1 MKQINLR
8 KRALSFLLSAAM
20 LVGLLP
26 TYALAA
32 DPQPVPTAQP
42 QTETATVEVTYPDV
56 NRTSAE
62 IRYHKKGISADPVNL
77 IFLVDVAVTGR
88 ESHEEFETMMR
99 TNGLNYIYDYGVNS
113 DTRLITYQNTVV
125 DSGVVTS
132 KNDLLDAID
141 KHGTPGQGVANEPAA
156 LKKAMEAVKA
166 MDDGNPTVVFWVLGD
181 RFGWKNESEI
191 EEQVKA
197 LSNALGEEDA
207 LITWQLADKP
217 NEMLTRYATHHGEAH
232 TPDADIVAAHASPD
246 TTIFRDEKRADLEQ
260 VVHDHYHD
268 IDFTLHL
275 DGNQSVVKAIKNG
288 YYESDS
294 AYIDMTAAPTADGK
308 GIDVHLE
315 HVCRQADID
324 FVLEVELNPEVYT
337 QEKVIPGGSITAPA
351 DHSNGGL
358 HTGIFDDGTLYGM
371 TLTLP
376 EVVIDR
382 RQSKMT
388 FQTGGAEGSAP
399 EAIQQLVGTTVTIP
413 GGEGLMNSGNN
424 FGGWNVVSG
433 PNKGTHYNTGQ
444 IIPMPSG
451 DMVLEPAWGHVEVE
465 LELGNVDIADPPG
478 NQLSD
483 YAQTDGGY
491 LYFND
496 VRTDSGETISI
507 EDIISLSVI
516 DQTVQYDKVVDA
528 EDEHRVELTNVPD
541 AVYARHV
548 GMTDNDKVVAYLAP
562 NQTEAG
568 KYDMYIAGPGGV
580 KASNNSSSLFK
591 AESEYYPYK
600 KYHFLRSIS
609 IDALDTSATTDM
621 SSMFAYCSNLT
632 SLDLGENFD
641 TSNVTDMSNMFR
653 GCSVLTSL
661 DVSGFNTSKV
671 TDMKSMFN
679 GCSALTELNVSQFV
693 TSNVTDM
700 AGMFYECDSLTSLD
714 VSNFDTSNVTD
725 MSSMFCLS
733 YDNQL
738 ATLTLGENFTTA
750 QVTDMSYMF
759 YDCRN
764 LTSLDVS
771 GFDTSA
777 VENMEKMFYNCSD
790 LKELNVSGFNT
801 SNVTNMVGMFNGCHS
816 LTSLDV
822 SKFDTSDV
830 TDMESMFSSC
840 SSLMSLD
847 VSKFDTSS
855 VTDMNRMFANCSSL
869 TSLDVSNFDTSKVTR
884 MGSMFSYCSALT
896 ELTLGTSFDTSK
908 VKDMGGMFQECSTLT
923 GLDLSNFDTSNVTDM
938 SWMFSD
944 CSALEKLTLGDKF
957 NISKVTTFRRMFF
970 SCEALETI
978 SGSFKLG
985 EKNAAQSMEEMFWNC
1000 EELGGVSFDTPEN
1013 GANFDELSDMS
1024 TMFNYCTK
1032 IKCVDMGNWIL
1043 PNTTNFERM
1052 FQSCNL
1058 LKNADLSWKG
1068 MRAQVG
1074 DLALTNMFS
1083 GVPNTAALEI
1093 GNDTSENTKAVM
1105 EAIAATFP
1113 GNVTV
1118 DGAPWGGA
1126 DVISDLPQPELS
1138 PVEEPALPTEPEQP
1152 VETPEQ
1158 PDNQPEQPAETPEQ
1172 PTDEPGTDTETP
1184 EAPEET
1190 PGESEP
1196 QPEPVPEVPDTP
1208 EKPPVEEPEVT
1219 EPPAEKPAPDEE
1231 PADEPAPPVEDMPPE
1246 EAAPV
1251 PLAAMANV
1259 RSVGVSP
1266 LSTPLNSQNGDAAVQ
1281 AAGDSSIIVHDE
1293 ATPAGSSFTYRVR
1306 VKYAGSTG
1314 AQSGRIELAFP
1325 LPEKVAQSITETDI
1339 EVSDIEYSDGSS
1351 GGFKG
1356 GQIVKQPYLDE
1367 SDPSSPVLRGTF
1379 EGLYTGN
1386 EIEITITCTNQSK
1399 TSGED
1404 GYTYWDAIAYAQD
1417 SAGSAVSNVYRLWDK
1432 EDGTKPEPS
1441 NQHTLTY
1448 AFAGEV
1454 PPDAVLPHG
1463 GVYTSGNTVS
1473 IAARP
1478 TTSYDYYEFSGWVRS
1493 DTQATVTP
1501 GETGFSMPD
1510 NDLTLTGT
1518 WKIKEE
1524 SAPKITVTYQY
1535 TSENDAQHVPNGAP
1549 ELPGEIV
1556 SGDGEQHV
1564 HAQEIMVGDNH
1575 AIISIL
1581 EHADNHIFG
1590 GWVPT
1595 LTIGGQ
1601 EVTLGGPD
1609 RGGVYTGTHNEK
1621 TYTINTTGLLH
1632 TEQFRDAT
1640 DVTVAFKGA
1649 WRPYTGTIQF
1659 DANGGEGTMQPMRNV
1674 TWDTKTQY
1682 LTQNQFTYPV
1692 AGYTFTGW
1700 ATAPSGKVVKEDKAL
1715 ADGLIDK
1722 DGKTV
1727 TLYAVWKQ
1735 TSFEVGYA
1743 LSHVTSSNTG
1753 KTVAR
1758 GGTYET
1764 TLTPESGYEMK
1775 SVSIQMGGMEL
1786 ASNSSIYNPATGKVS
1801 ITDVS
1806 GDIIIRATAEAKT
1819 EPPTPVKHT
1828 ITVSATGGTA
1838 SPSGAVQVEDGKD
1851 QTITFTP
1858 NSGYELKSVT
1868 VDNAPASL
1876 TGNSYTFTN
1885 VTADHSI
1892 AVVYEKENSGGG
1904 SSGGG
1909 GGTTTD
1915 KYPVH
1920 VETDGSGTA
1929 DSNKDKAASGETV
1942 TITTEGAVES
1952 ITATADKTGKEIAL
1966 TDKGNGKYTFKMPSS
1981 AVTVKVQFEQKPEIP
1996 SVADPDGTGVSS
2008 MLNTRE
2014 HMAYMVG
2021 YETGNFGPANNI
2033 TRAEVAQAF
2042 YRLLLDQSHSQS
2054 PSFPD
2059 VAADA
2064 WYHEAVVT
2072 LAAKGIITGYEDGTF
2087 RPEQPITRS
2096 EFAAIAARFAKA
2108 STDKALTFPDVP
2120 ADAWYRGAVQ
2130 TAVSYGWING
2140 YEDGT
2145 FRPEQPIGRAETA
2158 AIINRMLARIAD
2170 RSAVDGGAGTRFPD
2184 VPTGHW
2190 AFYDVVEASTE
2201 HDYTRG
2207 SNTAEESWSK

>member
-1 MKQINLR
+1 MKQVNLR

-62 IRYHKKGISADPVNL
+62 IRYHKKGIEADPVNL

-88 ESHEEFETMMR
+88 ESHEEFERMMR
-99 TNGLNYIYDYGVNS
+99 SNGLNYIYDYGVNS
-113 DTRLITYQNTVV
+113 NTRLITYQNTVY
-125 DSGVVTS
+125 DSGVVTG
-132 KNDLLDAID
+132 KDGLLAAID

-156 LKKAMEAVKA
+156 LKKAMEAVEA

-191 EEQVKA
+191 EEQLKA
-197 LSNALGEEDA
+197 LSGKLGEGNA

-246 TTIFRDEKRADLEQ
+246 TTIFRDEMRADLEQ

-275 DGNQSVVKAIKNG
+275 DGQQSVVKAIKNG

-294 AYIDMTAAPTADGK
+294 AYIDMTAVPTADGK

-315 HVCRQADID
+315 HVCRHADID

-376 EVVIDR
+376 EVEIDR
-382 RQSKMT
+382 TRSTMT
-388 FQTGGAEGSAP
+388 FQTGGADRTAP
-399 EAIQQLVGTTVTIP
+399 AAIQQLVGTTVTIP
-413 GGEGLMNSGNN
+413 GGEGLVNSGSS

-444 IIPMPSG
+444 IIPMPAD
-451 DMVLEPAWGHVEVE
+451 DMTLEPAWGHVEVE
-465 LELGNVDIADPPG
+465 LELGDVDVADPPG
-478 NQLSD
+478 NNLAGSTSRKSIFD
-483 YAQTDGGY
+483 ISGVTDDGSA
-491 LYFND
+491 
-496 VRTDSGETISI
+496 VI
-507 EDIISLSVI
+507 ERNDIISLSFI
-516 DQTVQYDKVVDA
+516 DQSVTYDKIKD
-528 EDEHRVELTNVPD
+528 DWDSRRVRLTNVPS

-548 GMTDNDKVVAYLAP
+548 GATDNDKVVAYLVP
-562 NQTEAG
+562 NPTRPG
-568 KYDMYIAGPGGV
+568 YYDEYIAGPGGV
-580 KASNNSSSLFK
+580 KAPVDASFMFK
-591 AESEYYPYK
+591 NLLIE
-600 KYHFLRSIS
+600 S
-609 IDALDTSATTDM
+609 IDVSSFDTSAVTNM
-621 SSMFAYCSNLT
+621 RGMFWQCSGLT
-632 SLDLGENFD
+632 SLDLSSFD
-641 TSNVTDMSNMFR
+641 TANVTNMAEMFS
-653 GCSVLTSL
+653 GCSNLASL
-661 DVSGFNTSKV
+661 DLSS
-671 TDMKSMFN
+671 
-679 GCSALTELNVSQFV
+679 
-693 TSNVTDM
+693 
-700 AGMFYECDSLTSLD
+700 
-714 VSNFDTSNVTD
+714 FD
-725 MSSMFCLS
+725 
-733 YDNQL
+733 
-738 ATLTLGENFTTA
+738 
-750 QVTDMSYMF
+750 
-759 YDCRN
+759 
-764 LTSLDVS
+764 
-771 GFDTSA
+771 
-777 VENMEKMFYNCSD
+777 
-790 LKELNVSGFNT
+790 T
-801 SNVTNMVGMFNGCHS
+801 SNVTNMVRMFGLCVD

-822 SKFDTSDV
+822 SKW
-830 TDMESMFSSC
+830 
-840 SSLMSLD
+840 
-847 VSKFDTSS
+847 DTSS
-855 VTDMNRMFANCSSL
+855 VTSMASMFSECSSL
-869 TSLDVSNFDTSKVTR
+869 TSLDVSKWDTSSVTSMASMFSECSSLTSLDVSKWDTSSATDISFMFSMCADLKDLDVSAWDTSSVTEMGTIFQGCVSLTSLDVSDWDISSTTDIGSMFRMCSSLTELDLSKWNTSKVSNMSQIFLECAGLTRLDVSGWDTTSVMYMDHMFYGCTGLTGLDLSAFDTSKVMDMSNMFFECTSLTSITFSENFDTSKVTN
-884 MGSMFSYCSALT
+884 
-896 ELTLGTSFDTSK
+896 
-908 VKDMGGMFQECSTLT
+908 MGGMFSGCTGLT
-923 GLDLSNFDTSNVTDM
+923 ELDLSAFDTSEVEYIGN
-938 SWMFSD
+938 MFSGCTGLISLSLGNNFYVSKITRFGYAFTG
-944 CSALEKLTLGDKF
+944 CSSLTA
-957 NISKVTTFRRMFF
+957 IT
-970 SCEALETI
+970 
-978 SGSFKLG
+978 GSFKLG
-985 EKNAAQSMEEMFWNC
+985 ESNAARNIDAMFQGC
-1000 EELGGVSFDTPEN
+1000 SALESVSFETPES
-1013 GANFDELSDMS
+1013 GAQFDELSSMADMFS
-1024 TMFNYCTK
+1024 GCTS
-1032 IKCVDMGNWIL
+1032 IKSVDLGNWIL
-1043 PNTTNFERM
+1043 PNATSFARM
-1052 FQSCNL
+1052 FDGCTSL
-1058 LKNADLSWKG
+1058 ESADLSWKG
-1068 MRAQVG
+1068 MRAQAG
-1074 DLALTNMFS
+1074 DLTLTSIFT
-1083 GVPNTAALEI
+1083 GVPETATLEI
-1093 GNDTSENTKAVM
+1093 GGDAESKAAM
-1105 EAIAATFP
+1105 EAIAAKFP
-1113 GNVTV
+1113 GSVTV

-1126 DVISDLPQPELS
+1126 DAINDLPQPELP
-1138 PVEEPALPTEPEQP
+1138 PVEEPAPPVEPEQP

-1158 PDNQPEQPAETPEQ
+1158 PEQPAGNPAQ
-1172 PTDEPGTDTETP
+1172 PTDEPSTDTETP
-1184 EAPEET
+1184 EAPEEA

-1196 QPEPVPEVPDTP
+1196 QPEPAPEVPDTP
-1208 EKPPVEEPEVT
+1208 EEPEPPVEEPDAPEAV
-1219 EPPAEKPAPDEE
+1219 EPPAEQPSPDEE
-1231 PADEPAPPVEDMPPE
+1231 PASEPAAPVEDTSPTE
-1246 EAAPV
+1246 SEAAPV
-1251 PLAAMANV
+1251 PLAAMASV
-1259 RSVGVSP
+1259 RSVGASP
-1266 LSTPLNSQNGDAAVQ
+1266 LSTPLDNQNGNAAVQ
-1281 AAGDSSIIVHDE
+1281 AAGDSSIVIHDE
-1293 ATPAGSSFTYRVR
+1293 ATPSGSSFTYRVR
-1306 VKYAGSTG
+1306 VKYAGGTG

-1325 LPEKVAQSITETDI
+1325 LPEKVAQSTTETDI

-1356 GQIVKQPYLDE
+1356 GQVVKQPYLDKTDK
-1367 SDPSSPVLRGTF
+1367 SNPVLRGTF

-1399 TSGED
+1399 DAGSD

-1432 EDGTKPEPS
+1432 ENSGGEVTPPDPS
-1441 NQHTLTY
+1441 TQHTLTY
-1448 AFAGEV
+1448 AFTGEV
-1454 PPDAVLPHG
+1454 PPDAKVPQG
-1463 GVYTSGNTVS
+1463 GVYASGDTVS

-1501 GETGFSMPD
+1501 GEESFSMPD

-1828 ITVSATGGTA
+1828 ITVSVTGGTA

>member
-1 MKQINLR
+1 M
-8 KRALSFLLSAAM
+8 
-20 LVGLLP
+20 
-26 TYALAA
+26 
-32 DPQPVPTAQP
+32 
-42 QTETATVEVTYPDV
+42 
-56 NRTSAE
+56 
-62 IRYHKKGISADPVNL
+62 
-77 IFLVDVAVTGR
+77 
-88 ESHEEFETMMR
+88 
-99 TNGLNYIYDYGVNS
+99 
-113 DTRLITYQNTVV
+113 
-125 DSGVVTS
+125 
-132 KNDLLDAID
+132 
-141 KHGTPGQGVANEPAA
+141 
-156 LKKAMEAVKA
+156 
-166 MDDGNPTVVFWVLGD
+166 
-181 RFGWKNESEI
+181 
-191 EEQVKA
+191 
-197 LSNALGEEDA
+197 
-207 LITWQLADKP
+207 
-217 NEMLTRYATHHGEAH
+217 
-232 TPDADIVAAHASPD
+232 
-246 TTIFRDEKRADLEQ
+246 
-260 VVHDHYHD
+260 
-268 IDFTLHL
+268 
-275 DGNQSVVKAIKNG
+275 
-288 YYESDS
+288 
-294 AYIDMTAAPTADGK
+294 
-308 GIDVHLE
+308 
-315 HVCRQADID
+315 
-324 FVLEVELNPEVYT
+324 
-337 QEKVIPGGSITAPA
+337 
-351 DHSNGGL
+351 
-358 HTGIFDDGTLYGM
+358 
-371 TLTLP
+371 
-376 EVVIDR
+376 
-382 RQSKMT
+382 
-388 FQTGGAEGSAP
+388 
-399 EAIQQLVGTTVTIP
+399 
-413 GGEGLMNSGNN
+413 
-424 FGGWNVVSG
+424 
-433 PNKGTHYNTGQ
+433 
-444 IIPMPSG
+444 
-451 DMVLEPAWGHVEVE
+451 
-465 LELGNVDIADPPG
+465 
-478 NQLSD
+478 
-483 YAQTDGGY
+483 
-491 LYFND
+491 
-496 VRTDSGETISI
+496 
-507 EDIISLSVI
+507 
-516 DQTVQYDKVVDA
+516 
-528 EDEHRVELTNVPD
+528 
-541 AVYARHV
+541 
-548 GMTDNDKVVAYLAP
+548 
-562 NQTEAG
+562 
-568 KYDMYIAGPGGV
+568 
-580 KASNNSSSLFK
+580 
-591 AESEYYPYK
+591 
-600 KYHFLRSIS
+600 
-609 IDALDTSATTDM
+609 
-621 SSMFAYCSNLT
+621 
-632 SLDLGENFD
+632 
-641 TSNVTDMSNMFR
+641 
-653 GCSVLTSL
+653 
-661 DVSGFNTSKV
+661 
-671 TDMKSMFN
+671 
-679 GCSALTELNVSQFV
+679 
-693 TSNVTDM
+693 
-700 AGMFYECDSLTSLD
+700 
-714 VSNFDTSNVTD
+714 
-725 MSSMFCLS
+725 
-733 YDNQL
+733 
-738 ATLTLGENFTTA
+738 
-750 QVTDMSYMF
+750 
-759 YDCRN
+759 
-764 LTSLDVS
+764 
-771 GFDTSA
+771 
-777 VENMEKMFYNCSD
+777 
-790 LKELNVSGFNT
+790 
-801 SNVTNMVGMFNGCHS
+801 
-816 LTSLDV
+816 
-822 SKFDTSDV
+822 
-830 TDMESMFSSC
+830 
-840 SSLMSLD
+840 
-847 VSKFDTSS
+847 
-855 VTDMNRMFANCSSL
+855 
-869 TSLDVSNFDTSKVTR
+869 
-884 MGSMFSYCSALT
+884 
-896 ELTLGTSFDTSK
+896 
-908 VKDMGGMFQECSTLT
+908 
-923 GLDLSNFDTSNVTDM
+923 
-938 SWMFSD
+938 
-944 CSALEKLTLGDKF
+944 
-957 NISKVTTFRRMFF
+957 
-970 SCEALETI
+970 
-978 SGSFKLG
+978 
-985 EKNAAQSMEEMFWNC
+985 
-1000 EELGGVSFDTPEN
+1000 
-1013 GANFDELSDMS
+1013 
-1024 TMFNYCTK
+1024 
-1032 IKCVDMGNWIL
+1032 
-1043 PNTTNFERM
+1043 
-1052 FQSCNL
+1052 
-1058 LKNADLSWKG
+1058 
-1068 MRAQVG
+1068 
-1074 DLALTNMFS
+1074 
-1083 GVPNTAALEI
+1083 
-1093 GNDTSENTKAVM
+1093 
-1105 EAIAATFP
+1105 
-1113 GNVTV
+1113 
-1118 DGAPWGGA
+1118 
-1126 DVISDLPQPELS
+1126 
-1138 PVEEPALPTEPEQP
+1138 
-1152 VETPEQ
+1152 
-1158 PDNQPEQPAETPEQ
+1158 
-1172 PTDEPGTDTETP
+1172 DEPGTDTETP

-1190 PGESEP
+1190 PGESKP

-1231 PADEPAPPVEDMPPE
+1231 PADEPAAPVEDMPPA

-1306 VKYAGSTG
+1306 VKYAGGTG

-1473 IAARP
+1473 IAAKP

-1601 EVTLGGPD
+1601 EVPLSGPD
-1609 RGGVYTGTHNEK
+1609 RDGVYTGTHNEK

-1649 WRPYTGTIQF
+1649 WRPYTGTVQF
-1659 DANGGEGTMQPMRNV
+1659 DANGGEGTMQPMKNV

-1735 TSFEVGYA
+1735 TSFEVGYV

-1786 ASNSSIYNPATGKVS
+1786 ASNPSVYDPATGKVN

-1828 ITVSATGGTA
+1828 ITVSVTGGTA

-1858 NSGYELKSVT
+1858 NSSYELKSVT

-1996 SVADPDGTGVSS
+1996 SVADPDSTGVSS
-2008 MLNTRE
+2008 MLNTGE

>member
-1 MKQINLR
+1 MKKASIR

-26 TYALAA
+26 AHALAA

-42 QTETATVEVTYPDV
+42 QAETATVEVTYPDV

-99 TNGLNYIYDYGVNS
+99 SNGLNYIYDYGVNS

-132 KNDLLDAID
+132 KDGLLGAID

-156 LKKAMEAVKA
+156 LKKAMEAVEA

-232 TPDADIVAAHASPD
+232 TPGADIVAAHASPD
-246 TTIFRDEKRADLEQ
+246 TTIFRDEMRADLEQ

-275 DGNQSVVKAIKNG
+275 DGQQSVVKAIKNG

-294 AYIDMTAAPTADGK
+294 GYIDMTATPTADGK

-413 GGEGLMNSGNN
+413 GGEGLVNSGSS

-478 NQLSD
+478 NQMADDAKMKAGSFGSYEGFLD
-483 YAQTDGGY
+483 FEGVQ
-491 LYFND
+491 
-496 VRTDSGETISI
+496 VDSGATISYD
-507 EDIISLSVI
+507 DIVNLSVI
-516 DQTVQYDKVVDA
+516 DQMVQYD
-528 EDEHRVELTNVPD
+528 RVPNHSDLNYVKLTNVPN
-541 AVYARHV
+541 AVYARHI
-548 GMTDNDKVVAYLAP
+548 GATENDKVVAYLVP

-568 KYDMYIAGPGGV
+568 KYDMYIAGPGGA
-580 KASNNSSSLFK
+580 KAPANSSYMFSSGGF
-591 AESEYYPYK
+591 
-600 KYHFLRSIS
+600 HSIS
-609 IDALDTSATTDM
+609 LEALDTSSVTDMTEMFENCYNLTRLDLSSLDTSKVTMMTDMFAYCELLEHLDIRGFDTSNVESMAGMFQWCTSLTDIDVSSFNTSSVTYMDLMFERCSSLTDLDLSNFDTSKVEDMYGMFSSCGGLTSLDLSSFDTSSVTNMGYMFHYCTNLTSLDLDNFNTSKVNEMNNMFNNCSSLTDLDVSSFDTSKVVDMYSMFYNCDGLTSLDLSSFNTSNVSDM
-621 SSMFAYCSNLT
+621 SSMFYDSDGLT
-632 SLDLGENFD
+632 SLDLSSFNTSKVTKIYEMFFDCDRLTSIDLGENFD
-641 TSNVTDMSNMFR
+641 TSNVVNMDRMFSR
-653 GCSVLTSL
+653 ASDLITL
-661 DVSGFNTSKV
+661 DLGDK
-671 TDMKSMFN
+671 
-679 GCSALTELNVSQFV
+679 
-693 TSNVTDM
+693 
-700 AGMFYECDSLTSLD
+700 
-714 VSNFDTSNVTD
+714 FDTSNVTN
-725 MSSMFCLS
+725 MLEMFNNCPDL
-733 YDNQL
+733 Q
-738 ATLTLGENFTTA
+738 
-750 QVTDMSYMF
+750 
-759 YDCRN
+759 
-764 LTSLDVS
+764 SLD
-771 GFDTSA
+771 
-777 VENMEKMFYNCSD
+777 
-790 LKELNVSGFNT
+790 
-801 SNVTNMVGMFNGCHS
+801 
-816 LTSLDV
+816 
-822 SKFDTSDV
+822 
-830 TDMESMFSSC
+830 
-840 SSLMSLD
+840 
-847 VSKFDTSS
+847 
-855 VTDMNRMFANCSSL
+855 
-869 TSLDVSNFDTSKVTR
+869 
-884 MGSMFSYCSALT
+884 
-896 ELTLGTSFDTSK
+896 
-908 VKDMGGMFQECSTLT
+908 
-923 GLDLSNFDTSNVTDM
+923 
-938 SWMFSD
+938 
-944 CSALEKLTLGDKF
+944 LGDKF
-957 NISKVTTFRRMFF
+957 DISKAENLEGMFNNCP
-970 SCEALETI
+970 SLKTI
-978 SGSFKLG
+978 TGSFKLG
-985 EKNAAQSMEEMFWNC
+985 EKNAAQSMANMFYENYQL
-1000 EELGGVSFDTPEN
+1000 ESVNFETPEN
-1013 GANFDELSDMS
+1013 GATFDSLSSMAA
-1024 TMFNYCTK
+1024 MFSHCNSLK
-1032 IKCVDMGNWIL
+1032 SVNMGNWIL
-1043 PNTTNFERM
+1043 PNLTNTRGM
-1052 FQSCNL
+1052 FNSSGVENI
-1058 LKNADLSWKG
+1058 NLSWKG
-1068 MRAQVG
+1068 LRAEV
-1074 DLALTNMFS
+1074 DDFALDNMFGS
-1083 GVPNTAALEI
+1083 GAQTLEI
-1093 GNDTSENTKAVM
+1093 GSDTSENTKAVM
-1105 EAIAATFP
+1105 EAIAAVFP
-1113 GNVTV
+1113 GSVTV

-1138 PVEEPALPTEPEQP
+1138 PVEEPAPPVEPEQP

-1172 PTDEPGTDTETP
+1172 PTDEPGTDTP

-1196 QPEPVPEVPDTP
+1196 QPESAPEVPDTP
-1208 EKPPVEEPEVT
+1208 EEPPVEEPDAPEAA
-1219 EPPAEKPAPDEE
+1219 EPPAEQPAPDEE
-1231 PADEPAPPVEDMPPE
+1231 PADKPAPPTEDMPPA
-1246 EAAPV
+1246 EATPV
-1251 PLAAMANV
+1251 PLAAMASV

-1266 LSTPLNSQNGDAAVQ
+1266 LSTPLDSQNSDAAVQ
-1281 AAGDSSIIVHDE
+1281 AAGDSSIVIHDE

-1306 VKYAGSTG
+1306 VKYAGGTG

-1325 LPEKVAQSITETDI
+1325 LPEKVAQSTTETDI

-1356 GQIVKQPYLDE
+1356 GQVVVKPYLDKTDE
-1367 SDPSSPVLRGTF
+1367 SNPVLRGTF

-1386 EIEITITCTNQSK
+1386 EIEITITCTNQDKDAGS
-1399 TSGED
+1399 D

-1417 SAGSAVSNVYRLWDK
+1417 SAGSAVSNVYRLWNK
-1432 EDGTKPEPS
+1432 ENSGGEVTPPDPS
-1441 NQHTLTY
+1441 TQHTLTY
-1448 AFAGEV
+1448 AFTGEV

-1463 GVYTSGNTVS
+1463 GVYASGNTVS
-1473 IAARP
+1473 IAAKP
-1478 TTSYDYYEFSGWVRS
+1478 TTSYGYYEFSGWVRS

-1501 GETGFSMPD
+1501 GEAGFSMPD

-1595 LTIGGQ
+1595 LTIGSTP
-1601 EVTLGGPD
+1601 VTLNDDDGDGI
-1609 RGGVYTGTHNEK
+1609 YTGTHDEK

-1632 TEQFRDAT
+1632 TEQFRDAE

-1659 DANGGEGTMQPMRNV
+1659 DANGGEGTMGPMWNV

-1715 ADGLIDK
+1715 ADGLIDQ

-1743 LSHVTSSNTG
+1743 LSHVTSSSTE

-1758 GGTYET
+1758 GGAYET

-1786 ASNSSIYNPATGKVS
+1786 ASNPSVYNPAAGKVS

-1828 ITVSATGGTA
+1828 ITVSVTGGTA

-1892 AVVYEKENSGGG
+1892 AVVYEKDSGGG
-1904 SSGGG
+1904 DGGG
-1909 GGTTTD
+1909 GSTTD

-1981 AVTVKVQFEQKPEIP
+1981 AVTVKVRFEQKPEIP
-1996 SVADPDGTGVSS
+1996 NVADPDSTGVSS
-2008 MLNTRE
+2008 MLNTKE

-2021 YETGNFGPANNI
+2021 YETGLFGPEEQI
-2033 TRAEVAQAF
+2033 TRAQAAQAF
-2042 YRLLLDQSHSQS
+2042 YRLLLDKTEDR
-2054 PSFPD
+2054 PREFPD
-2059 VAADA
+2059 VPADA
-2064 WYHEAVVT
+2064 WYHEAVSV
-2072 LAAKGIITGYEDGTF
+2072 LAGKGIVNGTNEGTF
-2087 RPEQPITRS
+2087 QPERPITRA

-2108 STDKALTFPDVP
+2108 STEKTVDFPDVS
-2120 ADAWYRGAVQ
+2120 ADAWYYQAVQ

-2140 YEDGT
+2140 TSEGT
-2145 FRPEQPIGRAETA
+2145 FQPDRSITRAEA
-2158 AIINRMLARIAD
+2158 ATIINRMMARIAD
-2170 RSAVDGGAGTRFPD
+2170 RSAVDDGAGTRFPD
-2184 VPTGHW
+2184 VPASHW

-2201 HDYTRG
+2201 HDYNRD

>member
-1 MKQINLR
+1 MKQVNLR

-62 IRYHKKGISADPVNL
+62 IRYHKKGIEADPVNL

-88 ESHEEFETMMR
+88 ESHEEFERMMR
-99 TNGLNYIYDYGVNS
+99 SNGLNYIYDYGVNS
-113 DTRLITYQNTVV
+113 NTRLITYQNTVV
-125 DSGVVTS
+125 DSGVVTN
-132 KNDLLDAID
+132 KDGLLAAID

-156 LKKAMEAVKA
+156 LKKAMEAVEA
-166 MDDGNPTVVFWVLGD
+166 MDNGNPTVVFWVLGD

-191 EEQVKA
+191 EEQLKA
-197 LSNALGEEDA
+197 LSGKLGEGDA

-246 TTIFRDEKRADLEQ
+246 TTIFRDEMRADLEQ

-268 IDFTLHL
+268 IDFTLRL
-275 DGNQSVVKAIKNG
+275 DGQQSVVKAIKSG

-294 AYIDMTAAPTADGK
+294 GYIDMSAAPTADGK

-324 FVLEVELNPEVYT
+324 FVLEVELNPKVYT

-413 GGEGLMNSGNN
+413 GGEGLVNSGSS

-478 NQLSD
+478 NQMADNATASD
-483 YAQTDGGY
+483 NGRLLFD
-491 LYFND
+491 D
-496 VRTDSGETISI
+496 VRTDTGKLISM
-507 EDIISLSVI
+507 EDILSLSII
-516 DQTVQYDKVVDA
+516 DQTVQYDKVQD
-528 EDEHRVELTNVPD
+528 DKDRYRVELTSVPN

-548 GMTDNDKVVAYLAP
+548 GATENDKVVAYLVP

-568 KYDMYIAGPGGV
+568 KYDMYIAGPGGA
-580 KASNNSSSLFK
+580 KAPTDASGMFSHSPFK
-591 AESEYYPYK
+591 T
-600 KYHFLRSIS
+600 
-609 IDALDTSATTDM
+609 IDLSG
-621 SSMFAYCSNLT
+621 L
-632 SLDLGENFD
+632 D
-641 TSNVTDMSNMFR
+641 TSNVTDMSSMFYYCR
-653 GCSVLTSL
+653 GLTSL
-661 DVSGFNTSKV
+661 DLGESFDTSKV
-671 TDMKSMFN
+671 TDMMYMFY
-679 GCSALTELNVSQFV
+679 GCSSLTSLDLGDSFDTSSV
-693 TSNVTDM
+693 TYMGRMFEGCTSLTSLDLGDDFDTSKVTDM
-700 AGMFYECDSLTSLD
+700 DSMFGACTSLTSLDLGESFDTSKVTGMGYMFNYCSSLTSLDLSGFDTSSVTDMRQMFCQCVSLTSLDLGKSFDTSSVTDMGFMFNKCESLTSLD
-714 VSNFDTSNVTD
+714 VSNFDTSSVTD
-725 MSSMFCLS
+725 MSSMFYGCS
-733 YDNQL
+733 G
-738 ATLTLGENFTTA
+738 LTSLDLGKSFDTSS
-750 QVTDMSYMF
+750 VTNMSSMF
-759 YDCRN
+759 YGCSG

-771 GFDTSA
+771 NWNTSSVTNMEYMFYDCDSLTTLDVSSFDTSK
-777 VENMEKMFYNCSD
+777 VTDMNYMFRGCS
-790 LKELNVSGFNT
+790 
-801 SNVTNMVGMFNGCHS
+801 S
-816 LTSLDV
+816 LTSLNVND
-822 SKFDTSDV
+822 FDI
-830 TDMESMFSSC
+830 
-840 SSLMSLD
+840 
-847 VSKFDTSS
+847 SS
-855 VTDMNRMFANCSSL
+855 VTDMSFMFRDCSSL
-869 TSLDVSNFDTSKVTR
+869 TSLDLSDWDTSKVTNMR
-884 MGSMFSYCSALT
+884 AVFYSCTSLESLSM
-896 ELTLGTSFDTSK
+896 SFDTSSATDISYMFGKCSSLKK
-908 VKDMGGMFQECSTLT
+908 VENEIKLGE
-923 GLDLSNFDTSNVTDM
+923 NNAAKYIEY
-938 SWMFSD
+938 MFSD
-944 CSALEKLTLGDKF
+944 CTALESVSFSTPEGGAQFDALSDM
-957 NISKVTTFRRMFF
+957 RRMFENC
-970 SCEALETI
+970 SSL
-978 SGSFKLG
+978 
-985 EKNAAQSMEEMFWNC
+985 QS
-1000 EELGGVSFDTPEN
+1000 
-1013 GANFDELSDMS
+1013 
-1024 TMFNYCTK
+1024 
-1032 IKCVDMGNWIL
+1032 VDMGNWIL
-1043 PNTTNFERM
+1043 PNATSFSEM
-1052 FQSCNL
+1052 FKGCTSL
-1058 LKNADLSWKG
+1058 ESADLSLKG
-1068 MRAQVG
+1068 MRAQAG
-1074 DLALTNMFS
+1074 DLTLDSMFTN
-1083 GVPNTAALEI
+1083 VPETATLEI
-1093 GNDTSENTKAVM
+1093 GNDAESKAAM
-1105 EAIAATFP
+1105 EAIAAKFP
-1113 GNVTV
+1113 GSVTV

-1126 DVISDLPQPELS
+1126 DAISDLPQPEFPPIEEPVP
-1138 PVEEPALPTEPEQP
+1138 PVE
-1152 VETPEQ
+1152 
-1158 PDNQPEQPAETPEQ
+1158 PEQPAETPEQ
-1172 PTDEPGTDTETP
+1172 PMDEPGTDTETP
-1184 EAPEET
+1184 EVPEET

-1231 PADEPAPPVEDMPPE
+1231 PAGEPAAPVEDMPPA

-1306 VKYAGSTG
+1306 VKYAGGTG

-1367 SDPSSPVLRGTF
+1367 SDPSNPVLRGTF

-1432 EDGTKPEPS
+1432 DNSGGEVTPPEPS

-1448 AFAGEV
+1448 AFVGEV
-1454 PPDAVLPHG
+1454 PPDVKVPQG
-1463 GVYTSGNTVS
+1463 GVYGKGDTVS
-1473 IAARP
+1473 IAAKP

-1493 DTQATVTP
+1493 DTQATVPP

-1601 EVTLGGPD
+1601 EVTLSGSD
-1609 RGGVYTGTHNEK
+1609 RDGVYTGTHNEK

-1659 DANGGEGTMQPMRNV
+1659 DANGGEGTMQPMKNV

-1806 GDIIIRATAEAKT
+1806 GDIIIRATAQAKA

-1828 ITVSATGGTA
+1828 ITVSVTGGTA

-1909 GGTTTD
+1909 SGTTTD

-1942 TITTEGAVES
+1942 TITTEGVVES

-1981 AVTVKVQFEQKPEIP
+1981 AVTVTVEFEQKQEIP
-1996 SVADPDGTGVSS
+1996 NMADPDSTGVSS

-2145 FRPEQPIGRAETA
+2145 FKPEQPIGRAETA

-2170 RSAVDGGAGTRFPD
+2170 RSAVDNGAGTRFPD
-2184 VPTGHW
+2184 VPASHW

-2201 HDYTRG
+2201 HDYTRD

>member
-1 MKQINLR
+1 MKQVNLR

-88 ESHEEFETMMR
+88 ESHEEFERMMR
-99 TNGLNYIYDYGVNS
+99 SNGLNYIYDYGVNS

-125 DSGVVTS
+125 DSGVATG
-132 KNDLLDAID
+132 KDGLLGAID

-156 LKKAMEAVKA
+156 LKKAVQAVEE
-166 MDDGNPTVVFWVLGD
+166 MDDANPTVVFWVLGD
-181 RFGWKNESEI
+181 RFGWQNESEI

-197 LSNALGEEDA
+197 LSEALGEDDA

-232 TPDADIVAAHASPD
+232 TSGADIVAAHASPD
-246 TTIFRDEKRADLEQ
+246 TTIFRDEMRADLEQ

-288 YYESDS
+288 YYESNS
-294 AYIDMTAAPTADGK
+294 GYIDMTATPTADGK

-358 HTGIFDDGTLYGM
+358 HTGIFDEGTLYGM
-371 TLTLP
+371 TLTMP
-376 EVVIDR
+376 EVEIDR

-388 FQTGGAEGSAP
+388 FQTGGAEGSP
-399 EAIQQLVGTTVTIP
+399 PDAIQQLVGTTVTIP
-413 GGEGLMNSGNN
+413 SGEGLVNSGSS

-451 DMVLEPAWGHVEVE
+451 DMVLEPVWGHVEVE
-465 LELGNVDIADPPG
+465 LELGNVKEPEPPG
-478 NQLSD
+478 NQMADDAKTIIST
-483 YAQTDGGY
+483 YPEVTGR

-496 VRTDSGETISI
+496 VKTGSNVTIYN

-516 DQTVQYDKVVDA
+516 DQTVQYDKV
-528 EDEHRVELTNVPD
+528 EDDNDPHRVKLTNVPN
-541 AVYARHV
+541 AVYARHI
-548 GMTDNDKVVAYLAP
+548 GATENDKVVAYLVP
-562 NQTEAG
+562 NNTELG
-568 KYDMYIAGPGGV
+568 KYDMYIAGPGGA
-580 KASNNSSSLFK
+580 KAPADSSYLFMDGLY
-591 AESEYYPYK
+591 SSM
-600 KYHFLRSIS
+600 SIS
-609 IDALDTSATTDM
+609 KLNTAD
-621 SSMFAYCSNLT
+621 
-632 SLDLGENFD
+632 
-641 TSNVTDMSNMFR
+641 VTDMSLMFY
-653 GCSVLTSL
+653 GLKEL
-661 DVSGFNTSKV
+661 ENLEFGPNFDTSKV
-671 TDMKSMFN
+671 TDMGSMLSY
-679 GCSALTELNVSQFV
+679 CTKLKELNLSDFN
-693 TSNVTDM
+693 TSAVTDM
-700 AGMFYECDSLTSLD
+700 GNMFQGSSSLEHINLGGVFSTKNVTALYGMFAGCSSLTSLD
-714 VSNFDTSNVTD
+714 LKNFDTSKCENMVRMFRDCYSLTELDLSNFNTFSVTN
-725 MSSMFCLS
+725 MEGMF
-733 YDNQL
+733 
-738 ATLTLGENFTTA
+738 EN
-750 QVTDMSYMF
+750 
-759 YDCRN
+759 CWG
-764 LTSLDVS
+764 LTSLNIS
-771 GFDTSA
+771 SFDTSS
-777 VENMEKMFYNCSD
+777 VWNMSSMFYNCSD
-790 LKELNVSGFNT
+790 LISLNLGTKFDASET
-801 SNVTNMVGMFNGCHS
+801 YEMRAMFNGCAKLERLDLGDEFNTPETANMFLFLANCSNLETVDFGNSKIAASSMASMFFGCKS
-816 LTSLDV
+816 LLSIEL
-822 SKFDTSDV
+822 KNFDTSK
-830 TDMESMFSSC
+830 TTAMSNMFGG
-840 SSLMSLD
+840 
-847 VSKFDTSS
+847 
-855 VTDMNRMFANCSSL
+855 CSSL
-869 TSLDVSNFDTSKVTR
+869 TSLDVSSFDTTSVTS
-884 MGSMFSYCSALT
+884 MGSMFEGCSSLT
-896 ELTLGTSFDTSK
+896 SLDVSSFDTTS
-908 VKDMGGMFQECSTLT
+908 VTSMGSMFEGCSSLT
-923 GLDLSNFDTSNVTDM
+923 GLDVSSFDTSNVTNM
-938 SWMFSD
+938 LQMFSD
-944 CSALEKLTLGDKF
+944 CSGLQSLNLGSDFDISSVELLGGGYTDGMFYCCSKLEA
-957 NISKVTTFRRMFF
+957 I
-970 SCEALETI
+970 I
-978 SGSFKLG
+978 GSIKLG
-985 EKNAAQSMEEMFWNC
+985 EQNAAKSMMHMFAGC
-1000 EELGGVSFDTPEN
+1000 AALESVVFETPES
-1013 GANFDELSDMS
+1013 GAEFESLYSLNA
-1024 TMFNYCTK
+1024 MFEGCTSLK
-1032 IKCVDMGNWIL
+1032 SVDLGNWIL
-1043 PNTTNFERM
+1043 PNLTTAYEM
-1052 FQSCNL
+1052 FNYCTSL
-1058 LKNADLSWKG
+1058 ESVDLSWKRV
-1068 MRAQVG
+1068 RAQAE
-1074 DLALTNMFS
+1074 DLTLDDIFTD
-1083 GVPNTAALEI
+1083 VPSTATLEI
-1093 GNDTSENTKAVM
+1093 GSDAESKAAM
-1105 EAIAATFP
+1105 EAIAAVFP
-1113 GNVTV
+1113 GSVTV

-1126 DVISDLPQPELS
+1126 DAISDLPQPELP
-1138 PVEEPALPTEPEQP
+1138 PVEEPAPPVEPEQP
-1152 VETPEQ
+1152 VETPE
-1158 PDNQPEQPAETPEQ
+1158 PPAETPEQ
-1172 PTDEPGTDTETP
+1172 PTDEPGTDTP

-1196 QPEPVPEVPDTP
+1196 QPEPAPEVPDTP
-1208 EKPPVEEPEVT
+1208 EKPPIEEPDAPEAV
-1219 EPPAEKPAPDEE
+1219 EPPAEKPSPDEE
-1231 PADEPAPPVEDMPPE
+1231 PADKPAPPTEDTPPA
-1246 EAAPV
+1246 EATPV
-1251 PLAAMANV
+1251 PLAAMASV
-1259 RSVGVSP
+1259 RSVGASP

-1281 AAGDSSIIVHDE
+1281 AAGDSSIVIHDE

-1306 VKYAGSTG
+1306 VKYAGGTG

-1339 EVSDIEYSDGSS
+1339 EVSDIEYSDDSS

-1356 GQIVKQPYLDE
+1356 GQIVKRPYLDS
-1367 SDPSSPVLRGTF
+1367 SDPGNPVLRGTF

-1399 TSGED
+1399 DAGSD

-1448 AFAGEV
+1448 AFTGEV

-1463 GVYTSGNTVS
+1463 GVYASGDTVS
-1473 IAARP
+1473 IAAKP
-1478 TTSYDYYEFSGWVRS
+1478 TTSYGYYEFSGWVRS

-1501 GETGFSMPD
+1501 GEASFSMPD

-1518 WKIKEE
+1518 WNIKEE

-1595 LTIGGQ
+1595 LTIGSTP
-1601 EVTLGGPD
+1601 VTLNDDDGDGI
-1609 RGGVYTGTHNEK
+1609 YTGTHSGK

-1632 TEQFRDAT
+1632 TEQFRDAEN
-1640 DVTVAFKGA
+1640 VTVAFKGA

-1743 LSHVTSSNTG
+1743 LSHVTSSSKD

-1775 SVSIQMGGMEL
+1775 SVSIQMGGAEL
-1786 ASNSSIYNPATGKVS
+1786 ASNPAVYNPATGTVS

-1828 ITVSATGGTA
+1828 ITVSVTGGTA

-1892 AVVYEKENSGGG
+1892 AVVYEKDSGGG
-1904 SSGGG
+1904 SGGG
-1909 GGTTTD
+1909 GGGGSTTD

-1920 VETDGSGTA
+1920 VETDGSGAA
-1929 DSNKDKAASGETV
+1929 DSNKDKAASGETGHNHHGGRGG
-1942 TITTEGAVES
+1942 EHHRNS
-1952 ITATADKTGKEIAL
+1952 RQDR
-1966 TDKGNGKYTFKMPSS
+1966 KGN
-1981 AVTVKVQFEQKPEIP
+1981 
-1996 SVADPDGTGVSS
+1996 
-2008 MLNTRE
+2008 R
-2014 HMAYMVG
+2014 
-2021 YETGNFGPANNI
+2021 
-2033 TRAEVAQAF
+2033 
-2042 YRLLLDQSHSQS
+2042 
-2054 PSFPD
+2054 
-2059 VAADA
+2059 
-2064 WYHEAVVT
+2064 
-2072 LAAKGIITGYEDGTF
+2072 
-2087 RPEQPITRS
+2087 
-2096 EFAAIAARFAKA
+2096 
-2108 STDKALTFPDVP
+2108 
-2120 ADAWYRGAVQ
+2120 
-2130 TAVSYGWING
+2130 
-2140 YEDGT
+2140 
-2145 FRPEQPIGRAETA
+2145 
-2158 AIINRMLARIAD
+2158 AD
-2170 RSAVDGGAGTRFPD
+2170 RQGQRKIHLQNARLGGHGQGT
-2184 VPTGHW
+2184 V
-2190 AFYDVVEASTE
+2190 
-2201 HDYTRG
+2201 
-2207 SNTAEESWSK
+2207 

>member
-1 MKQINLR
+1 M
-8 KRALSFLLSAAM
+8 
-20 LVGLLP
+20 
-26 TYALAA
+26 
-32 DPQPVPTAQP
+32 
-42 QTETATVEVTYPDV
+42 
-56 NRTSAE
+56 
-62 IRYHKKGISADPVNL
+62 
-77 IFLVDVAVTGR
+77 
-88 ESHEEFETMMR
+88 
-99 TNGLNYIYDYGVNS
+99 
-113 DTRLITYQNTVV
+113 
-125 DSGVVTS
+125 
-132 KNDLLDAID
+132 
-141 KHGTPGQGVANEPAA
+141 
-156 LKKAMEAVKA
+156 
-166 MDDGNPTVVFWVLGD
+166 
-181 RFGWKNESEI
+181 
-191 EEQVKA
+191 
-197 LSNALGEEDA
+197 
-207 LITWQLADKP
+207 
-217 NEMLTRYATHHGEAH
+217 
-232 TPDADIVAAHASPD
+232 
-246 TTIFRDEKRADLEQ
+246 
-260 VVHDHYHD
+260 
-268 IDFTLHL
+268 
-275 DGNQSVVKAIKNG
+275 
-288 YYESDS
+288 
-294 AYIDMTAAPTADGK
+294 
-308 GIDVHLE
+308 
-315 HVCRQADID
+315 
-324 FVLEVELNPEVYT
+324 
-337 QEKVIPGGSITAPA
+337 
-351 DHSNGGL
+351 
-358 HTGIFDDGTLYGM
+358 
-371 TLTLP
+371 
-376 EVVIDR
+376 
-382 RQSKMT
+382 
-388 FQTGGAEGSAP
+388 
-399 EAIQQLVGTTVTIP
+399 
-413 GGEGLMNSGNN
+413 
-424 FGGWNVVSG
+424 
-433 PNKGTHYNTGQ
+433 
-444 IIPMPSG
+444 
-451 DMVLEPAWGHVEVE
+451 
-465 LELGNVDIADPPG
+465 
-478 NQLSD
+478 
-483 YAQTDGGY
+483 
-491 LYFND
+491 
-496 VRTDSGETISI
+496 
-507 EDIISLSVI
+507 
-516 DQTVQYDKVVDA
+516 
-528 EDEHRVELTNVPD
+528 
-541 AVYARHV
+541 
-548 GMTDNDKVVAYLAP
+548 
-562 NQTEAG
+562 
-568 KYDMYIAGPGGV
+568 
-580 KASNNSSSLFK
+580 
-591 AESEYYPYK
+591 
-600 KYHFLRSIS
+600 
-609 IDALDTSATTDM
+609 
-621 SSMFAYCSNLT
+621 
-632 SLDLGENFD
+632 
-641 TSNVTDMSNMFR
+641 
-653 GCSVLTSL
+653 
-661 DVSGFNTSKV
+661 
-671 TDMKSMFN
+671 
-679 GCSALTELNVSQFV
+679 
-693 TSNVTDM
+693 
-700 AGMFYECDSLTSLD
+700 
-714 VSNFDTSNVTD
+714 
-725 MSSMFCLS
+725 
-733 YDNQL
+733 
-738 ATLTLGENFTTA
+738 
-750 QVTDMSYMF
+750 
-759 YDCRN
+759 
-764 LTSLDVS
+764 
-771 GFDTSA
+771 
-777 VENMEKMFYNCSD
+777 
-790 LKELNVSGFNT
+790 
-801 SNVTNMVGMFNGCHS
+801 
-816 LTSLDV
+816 
-822 SKFDTSDV
+822 
-830 TDMESMFSSC
+830 
-840 SSLMSLD
+840 
-847 VSKFDTSS
+847 
-855 VTDMNRMFANCSSL
+855 
-869 TSLDVSNFDTSKVTR
+869 
-884 MGSMFSYCSALT
+884 
-896 ELTLGTSFDTSK
+896 
-908 VKDMGGMFQECSTLT
+908 
-923 GLDLSNFDTSNVTDM
+923 
-938 SWMFSD
+938 
-944 CSALEKLTLGDKF
+944 
-957 NISKVTTFRRMFF
+957 
-970 SCEALETI
+970 
-978 SGSFKLG
+978 
-985 EKNAAQSMEEMFWNC
+985 
-1000 EELGGVSFDTPEN
+1000 
-1013 GANFDELSDMS
+1013 
-1024 TMFNYCTK
+1024 
-1032 IKCVDMGNWIL
+1032 
-1043 PNTTNFERM
+1043 
-1052 FQSCNL
+1052 
-1058 LKNADLSWKG
+1058 
-1068 MRAQVG
+1068 
-1074 DLALTNMFS
+1074 
-1083 GVPNTAALEI
+1083 
-1093 GNDTSENTKAVM
+1093 
-1105 EAIAATFP
+1105 
-1113 GNVTV
+1113 
-1118 DGAPWGGA
+1118 
-1126 DVISDLPQPELS
+1126 
-1138 PVEEPALPTEPEQP
+1138 EEPALPTEPEQP
-1152 VETPEQ
+1152 VEMPEQ

-1231 PADEPAPPVEDMPPE
+1231 PADEPAAPAEDMPPA

-1251 PLAAMANV
+1251 PLAAVASV

-1281 AAGDSSIIVHDE
+1281 AVGDSSIIVHDE

-1306 VKYAGSTG
+1306 VKYAGDTG

-1367 SDPSSPVLRGTF
+1367 SDPSNPVLRGTF

-1399 TSGED
+1399 TAGED

-1473 IAARP
+1473 IAAKP
-1478 TTSYDYYEFSGWVRS
+1478 TTSYEYYEFSGWVRS

-1601 EVTLGGPD
+1601 EVTLSGPD
-1609 RGGVYTGTHNEK
+1609 RDGVYTGTHNEK

-1659 DANGGEGTMQPMRNV
+1659 DANGGEGTMQPMKNV

-1700 ATAPSGKVVKEDKAL
+1700 ATAPSGKVVKEDGAL

-1743 LSHVTSSNTG
+1743 LSHVTSSSAE

-1786 ASNSSIYNPATGKVS
+1786 ASNSSIYNPATGKVN

-1828 ITVSATGGTA
+1828 ITVSVTGGTA

-1892 AVVYEKENSGGG
+1892 AVVYEKDNSGGG
-1904 SSGGG
+1904 SGGG
-1909 GGTTTD
+1909 GGGGGSTTTD

-1942 TITTEGAVES
+1942 TITTEGVVES

-2014 HMAYMVG
+2014 HIAYMVG

-2096 EFAAIAARFAKA
+2096 EFAAIAARFARA

-2170 RSAVDGGAGTRFPD
+2170 RSAVDNGAGTRFPD
-2184 VPTGHW
+2184 VPASHW

-2201 HDYTRG
+2201 HDYTRD